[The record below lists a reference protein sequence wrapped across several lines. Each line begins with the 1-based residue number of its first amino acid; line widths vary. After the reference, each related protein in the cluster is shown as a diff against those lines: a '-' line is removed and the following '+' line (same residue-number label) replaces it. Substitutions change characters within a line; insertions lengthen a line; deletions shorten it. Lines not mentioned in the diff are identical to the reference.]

1 MSFLNFVADG
11 KELRCKVWDPVIPT
25 DLHDKKADIYKN
37 GDIVVIVFDSG
48 DSVSFHDA
56 SKMCE

>member
-1 MSFLNFVADG
+1 VVDG

-25 DLHDKKADIYKN
+25 DLHDKKADVYKN